1 MSHLGRIYGH
11 DDDGPR
17 RAPTVTV
24 ADDEPHVVEYL
35 CALLE
40 SENFVVVG
48 TATDADGAVQ
58 LAHRLEPDVAL
69 LDLRM
74 PGGGLEAA
82 RLIGS
87 LSPTTRI
94 VVFSSAADEG
104 DLVPLLKAG
113 IDGYV
118 LKGSP
123 PERLVEA
130 INAALEGDVHLS
142 PKVNRFAMA
151 QLSSRLLAEEQV
163 ALRSLRLRQ
172 RVGAAIS
179 GSTFSIVLQP
189 IVDVHRDVAVAAEAL
204 ARFEDRTN
212 RSPALWLADAD
223 RVGLLVA
230 LELAL
235 AGAALAQLSWLADD
249 VSLAVNLSP
258 ATVLSGRLHEVL
270 TGVAVDRV
278 ILELTE
284 HAPVDDYPA
293 LRTALGRWRDR
304 GLRLAVDDAGGGY
317 SSFAHILE
325 LSPELIK
332 LDSTLIRDLHTSP
345 HRQAL
350 ARAVI
355 AFADEM
361 GVQVVAEGVEHEAEL
376 GVLRRLGAHMA
387 QGYHLGRPK
396 PLEEQ
401 TELARS
407 VNLRAPDPPVDLRAH
422 PALEEQEQADPTR
435 LT

>member
-1 MSHLGRIYGH
+1 MSRDGRVQGRK
-11 DDDGPR
+11 DDSDNQR

-35 CALLE
+35 TALLE
-40 SENFVVVG
+40 TEGFVVVG

-87 LSPTTRI
+87 LSPITKI
-94 VVFSSAADEG
+94 VIFSSAADEG
-104 DLVPLLKAG
+104 DLVPLLRAG

-118 LKGSP
+118 VKGSP
-123 PERLVEA
+123 PERLVDA
-130 INAALEGDVHLS
+130 ITGALEGDLHLS

-172 RVGAAIS
+172 RIGAAIS
-179 GSTFSIVLQP
+179 GTSFSIVLQP
-189 IVDVHRDVAVAAEAL
+189 IVDVDDDVAVAAEAL
-204 ARFEDRTN
+204 TRFEDRSN
-212 RSPALWLADAD
+212 RSPAQWLDDAD
-223 RVGLLVA
+223 RVGLLVP

-235 AGAALAQLSWLADD
+235 AGAALAKLDRLDPSL
-249 VSLAVNLSP
+249 SLAVNLSP
-258 ATVLSGRLHEVL
+258 TTVLSGRLHEVL
-270 TGVAVDRV
+270 TGVPVERV

-284 HAPVDDYPA
+284 RAPVDDYPA
-293 LRTALGRWRDR
+293 LRTALSRWRDR

-332 LDSTLIRDLHTSP
+332 LDASLVRDLHTSV

-355 AFADEM
+355 SFANEM
-361 GVQVVAEGVEHEAEL
+361 RVQVVAEGVETEEEL
-376 GVLRRLGAHMA
+376 VALRRLGAHLA

-396 PLEEQ
+396 ALEDQ
-401 TELARS
+401 AELTGT
-407 VNLRAPDPPVDLRAH
+407 LDLRPPPLPIDLRGDH
-422 PALEEQEQADPTR
+422 PARGHRSTR
-435 LT
+435 

>member
-1 MSHLGRIYGH
+1 MSHLGRVQGWQ
-11 DDDGPR
+11 DGEDNR
-17 RAPTVTV
+17 RKAPTVTV
-24 ADDEPHVVEYL
+24 SDDEPHVVEYL

-40 SENFVVVG
+40 TEGFVVVG

-87 LSPTTRI
+87 LSPSTKI
-94 VVFSSAADEG
+94 IIFSSAADEA
-104 DLVPLLKAG
+104 DLVPLLQAG

-123 PERLVEA
+123 PDRLVEA
-130 INAALEGDVHLS
+130 INGALDGDLHMS

-179 GSTFSIVLQP
+179 ASTFSIVLQP

-204 ARFEDRTN
+204 ARFDDRSN
-212 RSPALWLADAD
+212 RSPAQWLADAD
-223 RVGLLVA
+223 RVGLLVP

-235 AGAALAQLSWLADD
+235 AGAALSLLDRLDQNVA
-249 VSLAVNLSP
+249 LAVNLSP
-258 ATVLSGRLHEVL
+258 GTVLSGRLHEVL

-293 LRTALGRWRDR
+293 LRTALSRWRDR

-332 LDSTLIRDLHTSP
+332 LDQTLIRELHTSS

-355 AFADEM
+355 SFADEM
-361 GVQVVAEGVEHEAEL
+361 GVKVVAEGVEHEAEL
-376 GVLRRLGAHMA
+376 GALRRLGAHLA
-387 QGYHLGRPK
+387 QGFHLGRPK
-396 PLEEQ
+396 SLDEQ
-401 TELARS
+401 AELARAL
-407 VNLRAPDPPVDLRAH
+407 NLRAPAPPIDLRPH
-422 PALEEQEQADPTR
+422 PALAEQDE

>member
-1 MSHLGRIYGH
+1 MSESGHIHGRQG
-11 DDDGPR
+11 DDDRR
-17 RAPTVTV
+17 RAPTVTL

-35 CALLE
+35 SALLE
-40 SENFVVVG
+40 TEGYVEVG

-87 LSPTTRI
+87 LSPVTKI
-94 VVFSSAADEG
+94 VIFSSATDEAD
-104 DLVPLLKAG
+104 LLPLLKAG

-118 LKGSP
+118 VKGSP
-123 PERLVEA
+123 PERLVDA
-130 INAALEGDVHLS
+130 INSALEGDLHLA

-163 ALRSLRLRQ
+163 ALRGLRLRQ
-172 RVGAAIS
+172 RVGAAIA
-179 GSTFSIVLQP
+179 GAEFRIVLQP

-204 ARFEDRTN
+204 ARFQDRTN
-212 RSPALWLADAD
+212 RSPTQWLADAEH
-223 RVGLLVA
+223 VGLLVP

-235 AGAALAQLSWLADD
+235 VDAALSHLPRLDD
-249 VSLAVNLSP
+249 HVSLAINLSP
-258 ATVLSGRLHEVL
+258 TTVLSGRLHEVL
-270 TGVAVDRV
+270 TGVPVDRV

-293 LRTALGRWRDR
+293 LRTALARWRDR

-325 LSPELIK
+325 LAPELIK
-332 LDSTLIRDLHTSP
+332 LDSTLIRDLHTST

-355 AFADEM
+355 GFAEEM
-361 GVQVVAEGVEHEAEL
+361 GVQVVAEV
-376 GVLRRLGAHMA
+376 
-387 QGYHLGRPK
+387 
-396 PLEEQ
+396 
-401 TELARS
+401 
-407 VNLRAPDPPVDLRAH
+407 
-422 PALEEQEQADPTR
+422 
-435 LT
+435 

>member
-1 MSHLGRIYGH
+1 MSHLGRINGWQDG
-11 DDDGPR
+11 DDHRR
-17 RAPTVTV
+17 RAPTVTL
-24 ADDEPHVVEYL
+24 ADDEPHVVDYL

-40 SENFVVVG
+40 TEGFVVVG

-87 LSPTTRI
+87 LSPTTKI
-94 VVFSSAADEG
+94 VIFSSAADET
-104 DLVPLLKAG
+104 DLMPLLKAG

-118 LKGSP
+118 VKGSP
-123 PERLVEA
+123 PERLIEA
-130 INAALEGDVHLS
+130 IHAALAGDLHLA
-142 PKVNRFAMA
+142 PKVNRFAMS

-179 GSTFSIVLQP
+179 GSSFHIVLQP
-189 IVDVHRDVAVAAEAL
+189 IVDLHSDVAIAAEAL
-204 ARFEDRTN
+204 ARFDDRTN
-212 RSPALWLADAD
+212 RSPAQWLADAD
-223 RVGLLVA
+223 RVGLLVP

-235 AGAALAQLSWLADD
+235 AGAALANLHRLDD
-249 VSLAVNLSP
+249 GVSLAINVSP
-258 ATVLSGRLHEVL
+258 TTVLSGRLHEIL

-293 LRTALGRWRDR
+293 LRTALARWRER

-332 LDSTLIRDLHTSP
+332 LDATLIRDLHNSS

-355 AFADEM
+355 SFAEEM
-361 GVQVVAEGVEHEAEL
+361 GVKVVAEGVEHEAEL
-376 GVLRRLGAHMA
+376 GALRRLGAHLG

-396 PLEEQ
+396 SLDEQ
-401 TELARS
+401 TELSRALNL
-407 VNLRAPDPPVDLRAH
+407 NLRPSSAPIDLRPH
-422 PALEEQEQADPTR
+422 PALEQQD
-435 LT
+435 